1 MKTVAFQGELGAFS
15 HEAALLACGAE
26 ASCVPCADFDALFG
40 VVESGEVDCGII
52 PVENTLL
59 GSVAGN
65 LDRLCS
71 SHLQAVAE
79 VLVRV
84 RHCLIVAD
92 EWDDSTML
100 ESVASHPVA
109 LAQCSGFF
117 AAHPGIRQVVSNDT
131 AGSVRA
137 LVDGRFGADAAIASR
152 LAADRYGAVVLRE
165 GIEDHEANFTR
176 FLMLTR
182 EPEILADPA
191 KLSVSFTMPNQ
202 AGSLYEALGVFA
214 ERNLDLSWIESR
226 PIPGR
231 PWKYRFYV
239 DVCEAPATTQQDAVA
254 HLESLG
260 AEVRVLGR
268 YPEARN
274 PGITTVAQSEAHRL
288 PDRGLQDPC

>member
-15 HEAALLACGAE
+15 HEAALLARGAE
-26 ASCVPCADFDALFG
+26 ASCVPCGDFDSLFR

-71 SHLQAVAE
+71 SHLKAVAE

-84 RHCLIVAD
+84 RHCLIVSD
-92 EWDDSTML
+92 ERDDITMV

-109 LAQCSGFF
+109 LAQCRGFF
-117 AAHPGIRQVVSNDT
+117 AAHPKIRQVVSKDT
-131 AGSVRA
+131 AGSMRA
-137 LVDGRFGADAAIASR
+137 LVDGRLEADAAIASR

-176 FLMLTR
+176 FLMIA
-182 EPEILADPA
+182 PESEIQADPA
-191 KLSVSFTMPNQ
+191 KMSVSFTLPNQ
-202 AGSLYEALGVFA
+202 AGSLYEALGAFA
-214 ERNLDLSWIESR
+214 ERDLDLSWIESR

-239 DVCEAPATTQQDAVA
+239 DMCEAPAATQQDAVA
-254 HLESLG
+254 QLQALG

-268 YPEARN
+268 YPEARS
-274 PGITTVAQSEAHRL
+274 PGITVLAQSEADRP
-288 PDRGLQDPC
+288 PDRGLQGPC